1 MSGNYTFNKPVFII
15 GNVRS
20 GTTILSDILSQHK
33 DVAFWL
39 EPKYIWRYGNASA
52 KHDLRSAKEANDSVK
67 NYIRKRF
74 FDFTQAK
81 GKSRFMEKT
90 PSNVFR
96 VSFMNEIFP
105 NALYVHIIRN
115 GRDSSLSAEKKWTNK
130 PDNTAITRRLTS
142 NEIPITELPY
152 YGFAAVRDVFG
163 RTIFPSKGFI
173 WGQQFE
179 GIHEYRKSNSVIET
193 CAMQWAEGHRISL
206 ADLKQIPENQ
216 KVSIRYEDISS
227 DLSKEINRVLNFLEL
242 PEDQNMIDY
251 AEQKV
256 FNTKSRV
263 YSEEDKIKL
272 QKIEPIIKDQMEAL
286 GYK

>member
-39 EPKYIWRYGNASA
+39 EPKYIWRYGNAAA
-52 KHDLRSAKEANDSVK
+52 KHDRRTAKEASSRVR
-67 NYIRKRF
+67 NYIQKRF
-74 FDFTQAK
+74 FDFTQSK
-81 GKSRFMEKT
+81 GKTRFMEKT

-96 VSFMNEIFP
+96 IPFMYEVFP
-105 NALYVHIIRN
+105 NALFVNIIRN

-130 PDNTAITRRLTS
+130 PDSTAITRRLTS

-152 YGFAAVRDVFG
+152 YGFAAVRDILG
-163 RTIFPSKGFI
+163 RTILPSKGFI

-179 GIHEYRKSNSVIET
+179 GIHEYRKNHSVIET
-193 CAMQWAEGHRISL
+193 CAMQWAEGQRISL
-206 ADLKQIPENQ
+206 SDLKVIPEAQ
-216 KVSIRYEDISS
+216 KISIRYEDISS
-227 DLSKEINRVLNFLEL
+227 DLSVEINRVLNFLEL
-242 PEDQNMIDY
+242 PEDQNMINY
-251 AEQKV
+251 AKQKV
-256 FNTKSRV
+256 FNTKNRV
-263 YSEEDKIKL
+263 YSDEDKKKL
-272 QKIEPIIKDQMEAL
+272 QTIEPIIKEQMNIL